1 MLRSLIL
8 PIVLVSGF
16 INTNYIQAQTATAR
30 NTKITATP
38 RLRSEIY
45 NRVSGRV
52 SGLQNQLRETNDPQE
67 ILPLTQLENM
77 KTAYEEASNVSE
89 KSGAALSAFMK
100 TTLDKNSDA
109 PATEQAQALVYG
121 FAELTDSM
129 SFLNTG
135 TGKVTLADFQGHG
148 GLMASSAFILNF
160 EEGESV
166 KGDEYVKSN
175 LDLQAVFTQ
184 VTYSQLD
191 GDRLIEVL
199 DTNKSRDALAEAGA
213 VPFQLGEITPA
224 KFANI
229 RIRLHAQDQAF
240 DNTKSSQLPT
250 NSESSQMPPSRSG
263 TSAKPLSHFSVQ

>member
-1 MLRSLIL
+1 
-8 PIVLVSGF
+8 VLVSGF

-166 KGDEYVKSN
+166 KGAENVKSN
-175 LDLQAVFTQ
+175 LDSQAEFTQ
-184 VTYSQLD
+184 VAYSQMD
-191 GDRLIEVL
+191 GDRLTIEVL
-199 DTNKSRDALAEAGA
+199 DTNKSIDALAKAG
-213 VPFQLGEITPA
+213 VSPSQLGEITPA